1 MRKRFRFVMSA
12 ALATVAV
19 GAFASPAF
27 AKNSHAR
34 HAVFVQTN
42 APSGNQVVA
51 YDQNGDGTLTFAR
64 TYSTGGNGGAL
75 NGAVVDRL
83 ASQGSLTF
91 DAQHSLL
98 YAVNA
103 GSNTVSVFN
112 VDGDQLALREIV
124 PSGGEFPV
132 SVAVRGDLVYVLNAR
147 AGGSV
152 SGFHVR
158 SGLLQPIPHS
168 TRPLGLDPAATPE
181 FTSTPGQ
188 VGFSPDGRQVIV
200 TTKGN
205 GSNVDVF
212 RVRDH
217 GLLTGAP
224 VVNHLPGAVPFA
236 FDFSSRG
243 ELVLSEAGP
252 NAIASFSLRHDG
264 DISPIASVA
273 TGQAATCWVTHIGSH
288 FYSSNA
294 GSASLTQ
301 VDASTRGDLSFVAKT
316 ATGPGTVDATPSSNG
331 AFLYAQ
337 TGGNGAVDALRVA
350 PNGSLTPIGTVI
362 VPNSVGGE
370 GIVAI

>member
-1 MRKRFRFVMSA
+1 MRKRFRFVMTAVFA
-12 ALATVAV
+12 AVAV
-19 GAFASPAF
+19 GAFATPAL
-27 AKNSHAR
+27 ADNPHAH

-42 APSGNQVVA
+42 SPAGNQIVA
-51 YDQNGDGTLTFAR
+51 YDQNDDGTLTFAN
-64 TYSTGGNGGAL
+64 TFSTDGTGGAL

-112 VDGDQLALREIV
+112 VYGDQLTLRELV
-124 PSGGEFPV
+124 PSGGDFPV

-152 SGFHVR
+152 SGYHVR
-158 SGLLQPIPHS
+158 SGVLQPIPGS
-168 TRPLGLDPAATPE
+168 TRPLALDPAATPE

-188 VGFSPDGRQVIV
+188 VGFSPDGRQVVV

-205 GSNVDVF
+205 GSNLDVF

-217 GLLTGAP
+217 GLLASAP
-224 VVNHLPGAVPFA
+224 VVNNLPDAVPFA
-236 FDFSSRG
+236 FAFDARG
-243 ELVLSEAGP
+243 DLVLSEAGP
-252 NAIASFSLRHDG
+252 NAIASFRLHRDG

-273 TGQAATCWVTHIGSH
+273 TGQAATCWVTHIGNH

-301 VDASTRGDLSFVAKT
+301 VDSSTRGALSFVANNT
-316 ATGPGTVDATPSSNG
+316 TGPGTVDASPSSDG

-337 TGGNGAVDALRVA
+337 TGGNGAVDGFRVA